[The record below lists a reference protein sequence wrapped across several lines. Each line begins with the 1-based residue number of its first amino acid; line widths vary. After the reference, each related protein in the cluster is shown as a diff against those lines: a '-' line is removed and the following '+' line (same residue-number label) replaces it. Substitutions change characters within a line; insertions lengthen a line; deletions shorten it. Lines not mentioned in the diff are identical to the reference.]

1 MKIINV
7 HANAHAHLVLVFHTN
22 NRNNNS
28 ESYDPMIFDI
38 LRKRAAR
45 SVLREVI
52 HKLHTL
58 RVILVAVGCFYYW
71 WL

>member
-22 NRNNNS
+22 GNNNS

-38 LRKRAAR
+38 LRKSAAWL
-45 SVLREVI
+45 VLREVI